1 MYLVPP
7 PGVMLKVP
15 DVQAVGQSLLLECTV
30 TTVRGIMSRIDV
42 IWRSDGLEIKRI
54 IGTTISSSTSS
65 SVVYRDFYNI
75 SLLTTAEEGRVY
87 QCEGVIHTTP
97 SLITENNITLNVI
110 GKYVSNMHQHISYI
124 QQHNYRNSSI
134 ILKIKADCL
143 VLLYLIFYYE

>member
-87 QCEGVIHTTP
+87 QCEGVINTTP

-124 QQHNYRNSSI
+124 
-134 ILKIKADCL
+134 
-143 VLLYLIFYYE
+143 